1 HPHLQ
6 AVAVAKDIPAKKEE
20 DESAAGYEFKNLLSK
35 NMPASPDDMVLNKF
49 AKRVNR
55 RMFKPIEVR
64 VRWEGRFQHVTSFQA
79 RPFWTLFDFKVYL
92 VKRWLWQEDR
102 LDAFT
107 VINWREPNRG
117 QDTKL
122 GKFKLPYFIMMDNLI
137 RTTFPPNPPESPEN
151 RSEDAALPMPC
162 LAPALQAAESKKRAA
177 PEPPPRPSTKKIR
190 IYLGLDGH
198 FVDVQ
203 DGFASRSNGWSRIR
217 KHPETQ
223 VVLIR
228 DNSGSDP
235 EQQWYSP
242 TESSEDSESRSQQ
255 ETQLVERTADSA
267 IVRIRFPWIHGAAH
281 NAKDAPHTHGG
292 TSSIEPSDADLAL
305 DDYED
310 MIATIKGCG
319 RSPRSSSPVPDA
331 AAAGRG
337 SYHDYNNATINPWVR
352 NSFNASRLR
361 EDQPPDVMQKNHQG
375 SSPFEMP
382 RELRRRTAVELKTRS
397 PERMRP
403 NVSECKVADHASP
416 PVGLSPQQADGAPN
430 RIEVKQIAACGD
442 AFAAI
447 LANGSVLTNA
457 ATHAPTKGVQ
467 NIQATR
473 YAFAAILDDGSVQTW
488 GDPKYGGDSMA
499 VQHQLQDVQ
508 SIQATASAFAA
519 LLGDGSIV
527 AWGSATSGGD
537 STRLQNKLSKV
548 QQVQASEE
556 AFAAILVDG
565 SVVTWGEPDSG
576 GDSSKVQES
585 LHNVTRIQASQHA
598 FAAIRTDGSVVT
610 WGRTECGGN
619 SSAAQGQLQHVQHI
633 QATDSAFAAIRQDG
647 SVITWGAAHAGGNS
661 DAVRNQ
667 LKHVKAIQSTIDA
680 FAAIRKDGS
689 VITWGNPQRGGDSST
704 VHHQLKQVRAIQAS
718 EQVFAAILVDGS
730 VVTWGCPR
738 AGGDSSAVQRKLKG
752 VRRVQAAD
760 RAFAA
765 ILADGSVVTW
775 GIWPNNDENHVNGV
789 RQLQASQEAFAAVL
803 KDGSFVAWGNAAHST
818 DKPQP
823 SKSPEH
829 SHATRTNRARSYHD
843 YNNATINPWVRNSF
857 NASRLREVKLVCTG
871 ETNKLTAEE
880 RQKYRCHP
888 LRQQAVRL
896 ADRITRLIWSTLSQ
910 SIQRW
915 WRPAQVMDMIQDVL
929 QVQLHFVEKEQLA
942 QMTDDLLES
951 AATLSWQLETSS
963 SAASRRQQHRTGFM
977 SASMPRITL
986 TEYLQ
991 HLYRQLITRDLDE
1004 AAPLPCSVLVTAAAL
1019 LQRLQNAAPEVFHPF
1034 SLRRLW
1040 ATAFTLAYAWLAD
1053 SSIHWPTMAAL
1064 TGLQNGLDLERTTSL
1079 FLQLIDWRCFVSQET
1094 YQQTCLNI
1102 AQSTFPR
1109 PRLSRPREEPV
1120 ALADQDRH
1128 ATSAEPSSKDDND
1141 EPVQQQTEKG
1151 ESRDVE
1157 APEPYTLDRHVTAP
1171 PKASRAPVF
1180 RRKINLVLATL
1191 AGRSRETTVHK
1202 YISLAYFSQKDGSVL
1217 NVIQI
1222 RQTKPMTKSLND
1234 TAKANRRR
1242 VKQMIIAEAKKIT
1255 NAVDNTSIIL
1265 LVLMQDSLAQ
1275 DYLAMDE
1282 NQASGTGAAV
1292 HSTHADAESHEASY
1306 EAVSS
1311 LNAFM
1316 FKTAHD
1322 AGPTTLGSR
1331 LVKASQQHSQLP

>member
-1 HPHLQ
+1 TEVTLEALSGTTTRLKVLYNATISDVATKVPDLLGGRHPHLQ

-473 YAFAAILDDGSVQTW
+473 
-488 GDPKYGGDSMA
+488 
-499 VQHQLQDVQ
+499 
-508 SIQATASAFAA
+508 
-519 LLGDGSIV
+519 
-527 AWGSATSGGD
+527 
-537 STRLQNKLSKV
+537 
-548 QQVQASEE
+548 
-556 AFAAILVDG
+556 
-565 SVVTWGEPDSG
+565 
-576 GDSSKVQES
+576 
-585 LHNVTRIQASQHA
+585 
-598 FAAIRTDGSVVT
+598 
-610 WGRTECGGN
+610 
-619 SSAAQGQLQHVQHI
+619 
-633 QATDSAFAAIRQDG
+633 
-647 SVITWGAAHAGGNS
+647 
-661 DAVRNQ
+661 
-667 LKHVKAIQSTIDA
+667 
-680 FAAIRKDGS
+680 
-689 VITWGNPQRGGDSST
+689 
-704 VHHQLKQVRAIQAS
+704 
-718 EQVFAAILVDGS
+718 
-730 VVTWGCPR
+730 
-738 AGGDSSAVQRKLKG
+738 
-752 VRRVQAAD
+752 
-760 RAFAA
+760 
-765 ILADGSVVTW
+765 
-775 GIWPNNDENHVNGV
+775 
-789 RQLQASQEAFAAVL
+789 
-803 KDGSFVAWGNAAHST
+803 
-818 DKPQP
+818 
-823 SKSPEH
+823 
-829 SHATRTNRARSYHD
+829 SYHD

-1222 RQTKPMTKSLND
+1222 RQTKLHK
-1234 TAKANRRR
+1234 
-1242 VKQMIIAEAKKIT
+1242 
-1255 NAVDNTSIIL
+1255 
-1265 LVLMQDSLAQ
+1265 
-1275 DYLAMDE
+1275 
-1282 NQASGTGAAV
+1282 
-1292 HSTHADAESHEASY
+1292 
-1306 EAVSS
+1306 
-1311 LNAFM
+1311 
-1316 FKTAHD
+1316 
-1322 AGPTTLGSR
+1322 
-1331 LVKASQQHSQLP
+1331 